1 MMASLPLSERF
12 GGTANGVSYD
22 EKSRLTQDATT
33 GLSTHTHTYGY
44 SYDLTDNRLTSNE
57 TGSAITWS
65 YDAASRITT
74 AASGAGPWTF
84 SYSDNGNLSVV
95 LEPAVEPVTMSY
107 DMENRLAVH
116 KQPSSEFLGTTV
128 ASYTYDGDGLKR
140 RELVNG
146 AATTLIWDGSD
157 YLGEKS

>member
-1 MMASLPLSERF
+1 MACPHRSDHSID
-12 GGTANGVSYD
+12 YD
-22 EKSRLTQDATT
+22 
-33 GLSTHTHTYGY
+33 Y
-44 SYDLTDNRLTSNE
+44 SYDLTDNRLTSSE
-57 TGSAITWS
+57 TGSIITWS
-65 YDAASRITT
+65 YDAASRLTT
-74 AASGAGPWTF
+74 AASGAGQWTF

-95 LEPAVEPVTMSY
+95 LEAGKTPVTMAY

>member
-1 MMASLPLSERF
+1 MNRKTILDLN
-12 GGTANGVSYD
+12 GTSTTYGYD
-22 EKSRLTQDATT
+22 AKSRLTQDATT
-33 GLSTHTHTYGY
+33 GPNTHTYDY

-65 YDAASRITT
+65 YDAASRLTT

-84 SYSDNGNLSVV
+84 SYSDNGNLTVV
-95 LEPAVEPVTMSY
+95 LEARKDPVTMAY

-116 KQPSSEFLGTTV
+116 KQMDPSQDPPELSV

-140 RELVNG
+140 RELVDG
-146 AATTLIWDGSD
+146 AATTLI
-157 YLGEKS
+157 